1 MINCFQ
7 LCTIWNYIKY
17 SNKRRKWQ
25 YKNAYRKMQQNKHLM
40 KGPEERNV
48 FSSILSLRNKAV
60 QYKTPIQMQ
69 NGEYKEHRMKK
80 VNL

>member
-25 YKNAYRKMQQNKHLM
+25 YKNAYGEMQQNKHLM
-40 KGPEERNV
+40 KGSEGKNV
-48 FSSILSLRNKAV
+48 FYSFSEKQSFSIQETNSNAEW
-60 QYKTPIQMQ
+60 
-69 NGEYKEHRMKK
+69 GGKK
-80 VNL
+80 SRQRK

>member
-40 KGPEERNV
+40 KGSEERNV